1 MTAMT
6 AEQAREAA
14 KGLTFEDVWAA
25 LMKFDAQQQKTDA
38 QIEQMSKRVDQTSAE
53 VEKTIKEL
61 SANIGGV
68 NNTLGKLTE
77 EMVAAKVL
85 ELFQDLGYEV
95 GTACRNKKFYK
106 GRKRLAEMDVFLE
119 NGDLVVAV
127 EVKTSL
133 EMLDVNRHKERISS
147 IREYMDER
155 GDKRKIIGAVAGGV
169 VPDGV
174 LEYAQQQGFYLL
186 VQSGESICVAETAP
200 EFEVKQW

>member
-1 MTAMT
+1 MATSANLLHAESMMT

-25 LMKFDAQQQKTDA
+25 LMKTDA
-38 QIEQMSKRVDQTSAE
+38 QIEQMSKRVDKTSEDVA
-53 VEKTIKEL
+53 EL
-61 SANIGGV
+61 SKNIGGV

-77 EMVAAKVL
+77 EMVTAKVL
-85 ELFQDLGYEV
+85 ELFQNMGYEV

-106 GRKRLAEMDVFLE
+106 ESKRLAEIDVFLE
-119 NGDLVVAV
+119 NGDVVVAV
-127 EVKTSL
+127 EIKTSL
-133 EMLDVNRHKERISS
+133 EVQDVNRHKEHISRI
-147 IREYMDER
+147 RKYMDER

-169 VPDGV
+169 VPDNV
-174 LEYAQQQGFYLL
+174 LEYAQQNGFYVL